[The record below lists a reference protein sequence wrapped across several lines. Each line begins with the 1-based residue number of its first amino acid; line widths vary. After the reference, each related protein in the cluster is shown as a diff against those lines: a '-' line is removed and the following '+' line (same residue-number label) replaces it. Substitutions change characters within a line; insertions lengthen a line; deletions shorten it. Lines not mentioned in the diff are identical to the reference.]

1 MPRCSINSTTFDSL
15 PDVATCLFVTT
26 AIVASLSCHLHSLG
40 AQKPAD
46 LRAYAQAST
55 GQRTF
60 DAAVD
65 KMRQSTDAS
74 QVPAAKALAN
84 ELIEA
89 KTDYLQDLHQAQQTQ
104 ARQGN
109 RAGAQAISDVIDNAN
124 AFTFDAL
131 TKEVPNG
138 GNTSETLASL
148 PQALAAHRKFSN
160 AIKIVRQRHQPFIAS
175 HIEGKQRA
183 LDFLKK
189 VYVDMLRNIKF
200 DLTKKGNLNEA
211 AVIIYEIDRAESLLV
226 LELVGGIEP
235 TAATSTASSTP
246 AVKPNTPTT
255 TPGTPS
261 PNFPVSPIAAQSA
274 KIQVREMKAE
284 PLVQSEEGWRIIPE
298 FLLKN
303 RAMVYGGI
311 ARGKPGRV
319 ADIEVLE
326 SGKLLVACY
335 YGYEGN
341 NSGGWV
347 ETRWKKKDFI
357 DNGWEF
363 FDDSQEMGRLIQKK
377 DRKYL
382 LFSKDV
388 TKGEK
393 LSLQCNKYG
402 APRPIVF
409 R

>member
-1 MPRCSINSTTFDSL
+1 MPRYSINSTSFHSSSC
-15 PDVATCLFVTT
+15 VARRLFTVTV
-26 AIVASLSCHLHSLG
+26 IVASLSCHSNSLG
-40 AQKPAD
+40 VQKPAD

-60 DAAVD
+60 NAAVD
-65 KMRQSTDAS
+65 NMRQSTDAS
-74 QVPAAKALAN
+74 QVPTAKALAN
-84 ELIEA
+84 DLIEA
-89 KTDYLQDLHQAQQTQ
+89 RSNYLQDLHQAQQTQ

-109 RAGAQAISDVIDNAN
+109 RAGAQAISNVIDNAK

-138 GNTSETLASL
+138 GNTTETLANL
-148 PQALAAHRKFSN
+148 PQALAAHRKFSS
-160 AIKIVRQRHQPFIAS
+160 AIKSIQQRHQAFIAS
-175 HIEGKQRA
+175 HVEVKQRT
-183 LDFLKK
+183 LDLSKK
-189 VYVDMLRNIKF
+189 VYVDVLRNIKF

-211 AVIIYEIDRAESLLV
+211 AVIIYEIDRVESLLV

-235 TAATSTASSTP
+235 KAATSTASSTP

-261 PNFPVSPIAAQSA
+261 PNFPVSPVAGQSA
-274 KIQVREMKAE
+274 KIQVREMKPE
-284 PLVQSEEGWRIIPE
+284 QLVQSEEGWRIVPE

-303 RAMVYGGI
+303 RARVYGGI

-326 SGKLLVACY
+326 SGRLIVACY

-341 NSGGWV
+341 SSGGWV
-347 ETRWKKKDFI
+347 ETRWKKEDFI
-357 DNGWEF
+357 ANGWDL
-363 FDDSQEMGRLIQKK
+363 FDDKQESGRLVQKK